1 MRQLF
6 PARML
11 RERGLARS
19 SRGLPRSPRK
29 PLLSPPQRAPSPQS
43 PRRPQRPQLLLQ
55 PLQRV
60 RCRRSPWR
68 WPRGRP
74 VAAAASSEVFTLAMP
89 MPYTT
94 VGSGA
99 MRQLYGLARPSRTG
113 TSPASPRRGDE
124 VLSLSSS
131 AEMRRGSDLL
141 RRRDPRTTR
150 SALRP
155 RHNLPRVWG
164 MVESSDAH
172 EVDDAHGLE

>member
-1 MRQLF
+1 
-6 PARML
+6 
-11 RERGLARS
+11 
-19 SRGLPRSPRK
+19 
-29 PLLSPPQRAPSPQS
+29 
-43 PRRPQRPQLLLQ
+43 
-55 PLQRV
+55 
-60 RCRRSPWR
+60 
-68 WPRGRP
+68 
-74 VAAAASSEVFTLAMP
+74 
-89 MPYTT
+89 
-94 VGSGA
+94 

-172 EVDDAHGLE
+172 EVDDAHAVAWNESVVQTEAVCHADYQDEVLQVAEDE